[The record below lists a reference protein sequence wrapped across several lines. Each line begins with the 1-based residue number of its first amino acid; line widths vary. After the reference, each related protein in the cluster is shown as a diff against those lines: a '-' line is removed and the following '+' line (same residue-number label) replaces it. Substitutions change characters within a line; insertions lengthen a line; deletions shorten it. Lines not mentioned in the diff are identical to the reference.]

1 MKKIHAESVKKKKS
15 KRFIFIVAILLIAAA
30 LCVAG
35 YAYFYGPM
43 NNGQD
48 DISVTIESGSSVDSI
63 ASALKENDLIRSK
76 IMYKI
81 YIKILGKDDQLKAGT
96 YLFSSDMDA
105 SELTAAL
112 VEGAP
117 ADTITITI
125 KEGWDLN
132 RIGDYLESTGLFTKQ
147 EFLDEIENNFG
158 YYAERYEFLADV
170 PEDRTYKLEGYLFG
184 DTYEVYADAEPR
196 DVILKMLDRF
206 DEIFKDEYYDRCEEL
221 GMTVDE
227 VVTMASIVE
236 REGIL
241 DSELPTIAS
250 VFYNRLDAGMLL
262 QSCATLQYIYQD
274 YQFTFSSKQMEIDS
288 PYNTYKYKGLPAG
301 PISNFRET
309 ALEAALYPADTD
321 YYYFCSKNDGTGA
334 SAFATTLAE
343 HEANI
348 EKYSDNWD

>member
-1 MKKIHAESVKKKKS
+1 
-15 KRFIFIVAILLIAAA
+15 
-30 LCVAG
+30 
-35 YAYFYGPM
+35 M

-105 SELTAAL
+105 SELTVAL

-274 YQFTFSSKQMEIDS
+274 YQF
-288 PYNTYKYKGLPAG
+288 
-301 PISNFRET
+301 
-309 ALEAALYPADTD
+309 
-321 YYYFCSKNDGTGA
+321 
-334 SAFATTLAE
+334 
-343 HEANI
+343 
-348 EKYSDNWD
+348 